1 MSRGTRPS
9 VLSPGIRAMVIGA
22 WWFAVMGLFVK
33 LAGRRL
39 PSSQIVLVRATLTLA
54 MSWWAVRQARLPSLW
69 GTQRGLLLARG
80 LLGAIGIN
88 CFYWSLVHLPLG
100 EATLIQYT
108 NPIFATILAALW
120 VGERVR
126 PGEMLCLATAMLGV
140 VLITR
145 PGVIFGSAAAAH
157 DPRDVAIALFGAVC
171 SGAAYAAVRKMGS
184 TEHPSV
190 VVFYLPLV
198 TFPIA
203 IPFATSNW
211 LMPMGWEWL
220 LLLGVAL
227 ATQLAQVYMTRG
239 LQAESAVRAT
249 TTGYLQIV
257 FAGLWGVLL
266 LDETPSIWTLAGA
279 AVIVASALVLAFGK
293 AHADVGDE

>member
-1 MSRGTRPS
+1 M
-9 VLSPGIRAMVIGA
+9 AIGA

-39 PSSQIVLVRATLTLA
+39 PSSQVVLVRAALTLA
-54 MSWWAVRQARLPSLW
+54 MSWWAVRQAGLPTIW
-69 GTQRGLLLARG
+69 GTQRRLLLVRG
-80 LLGAIGIN
+80 ALGAIGIN

-126 PGEMLCLATAMLGV
+126 PGEMVCLAMAMVGV
-140 VLITR
+140 ILITR
-145 PGVIFGSAAAAH
+145 PGFIFGSAGSAY
-157 DPRDVAIALFGAVC
+157 DTRDIAIALFGAVC

-184 TEHPSV
+184 GEHPSV

-203 IPFATSNW
+203 IPFASTNW
-211 LMPMGWEWL
+211 LVPTWTEWL
-220 LLLGVAL
+220 FLLGVGA
-227 ATQLAQVYMTRG
+227 ATQMAQVYMTKG
-239 LQAESAVRAT
+239 LQAETAVRAT

-257 FAGLWGVLL
+257 FAGLWGALIL
-266 LDETPSIWTLAGA
+266 HERPSLWTLVGA
-279 AVIVASALVLAFGK
+279 AVIIGSALVLAFGK

>member
-1 MSRGTRPS
+1 M
-9 VLSPGIRAMVIGA
+9 AIGA

-39 PSSQIVLVRATLTLA
+39 PSSQVVLVRAALTLA
-54 MSWWAVRQARLPSLW
+54 MSWWAVRQAGLPSIW
-69 GTQRGLLLARG
+69 GTQRRLLLMRG
-80 LLGAIGIN
+80 ALGAIGIN

-126 PGEMLCLATAMLGV
+126 PGELACLATALLGV

-145 PGVIFGSAAAAH
+145 PGFLFGSAASAY
-157 DPRDVAIALFGAVC
+157 DTRDIAIALFGAVC
-171 SGAAYAAVRKMGS
+171 SGAAYAAVRKLGS
-184 TEHPSV
+184 REHSTV

-203 IPFATSNW
+203 IPFASSNW
-211 LMPMGWEWL
+211 LMPTPTEWAI
-220 LLLGVAL
+220 LLGVGV

-239 LQAESAVRAT
+239 LQAETAVRAT

-257 FAGLWGVLL
+257 FAGLWGALL
-266 LDETPSIWTLAGA
+266 LKERPSAWTLVGA
-279 AVIVASALVLAFGK
+279 AVIVGSALVLAFGK

>member
-1 MSRGTRPS
+1 MSGRGAA
-9 VLSPGIRAMVIGA
+9 LSPGIRAMAIGA

-33 LAGRRL
+33 LSGRRL
-39 PSSQIVLVRATLTLA
+39 PSSQIVLVRAALTLA
-54 MSWWAVRQARLPSLW
+54 MSWWAVRQARLPTPW

-80 LLGAIGIN
+80 ALGAIGIN

-108 NPIFATILAALW
+108 NPLFATILAALW

-126 PGEMLCLATAMLGV
+126 PGEMLCLAAAMLGV
-140 VLITR
+140 ILITR
-145 PGVIFGSAAAAH
+145 PGFLFGSAASVYAT
-157 DPRDVAIALFGAVC
+157 RDIAIALFGAVC

-184 TEHPSV
+184 GEHPAV

-198 TFPIA
+198 TFPLA

-211 LMPMGWEWL
+211 LMPQGWEWL
-220 LLLGVAL
+220 LLLGVAG

-239 LQAESAVRAT
+239 LQAETAVRAT

-257 FAGLWGVLL
+257 FAGMWGALVLG
-266 LDETPSIWTLAGA
+266 ERPSWWTLAGA
-279 AVIVASALVLAFGK
+279 AVIVGSALVLAFGK
-293 AHADVGDE
+293 ARAEVGDE

>member
-1 MSRGTRPS
+1 VSAPS
-9 VLSPGIRAMVIGA
+9 PALSPGIRAMAIGA

-39 PSSQIVLVRATLTLA
+39 PSSQIVLVRAALTLA
-54 MSWWAVRQARLPSLW
+54 MSWWAVRQARLPSPW
-69 GTQRGLLLARG
+69 GTHRGLLLARG
-80 LLGAIGIN
+80 VLGAIGIN

-108 NPIFATILAALW
+108 NPLFATILAALW

-126 PGEMLCLATAMLGV
+126 PGEMLCLAAAMVGV

-145 PGVIFGSAAAAH
+145 PGFLFGSAASVYAT
-157 DPRDVAIALFGAVC
+157 RDVGIALFGAVC

-184 TEHPSV
+184 AEHPAI

-198 TFPIA
+198 TFPLA
-203 IPFATSNW
+203 IPFATTNW
-211 LMPMGWEWL
+211 LMPQGGEWL
-220 LLLGVAL
+220 LLLGVAG

-239 LQAESAVRAT
+239 LQAETAVRAT

-266 LDETPSIWTLAGA
+266 LDERPSWWTLAGA
-279 AVIVASALVLAFGK
+279 TVIVGSALVLAFGK
-293 AHADVGDE
+293 SRAEVGDE